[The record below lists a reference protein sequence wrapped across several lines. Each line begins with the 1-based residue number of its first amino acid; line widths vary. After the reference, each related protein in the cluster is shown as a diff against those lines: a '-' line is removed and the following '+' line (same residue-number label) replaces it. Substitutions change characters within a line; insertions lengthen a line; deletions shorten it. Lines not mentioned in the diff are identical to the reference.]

1 MTRFRISFESSV
13 DNNKVTAT
21 NSKKSSNSYS
31 DPAGYSSS
39 VYQHKPVTSH
49 QKKLALKNKKDEKSD
64 ADDEEKSLATLKL
77 KKAWEVALA
86 PGKNFPMQ
94 MFMMWMS
101 GNTVQIFSMMI
112 VGMLIFSSIKAI
124 LSWQAPFV
132 QFSNSKINKKG
143 SSQDLQ
149 QTLNDLLIDPL
160 IYPKLVYLLLQFANL
175 GLGIYKVDSMG
186 LLPTTQSDWLAFL
199 KPKEFLENVVG
210 GIKL

>member
-124 LSWQAPFV
+124 LSWQAR
-132 QFSNSKINKKG
+132 